1 MKRLKAFKV
10 RELVNRIKIGKKE
23 RESKGKDE
31 IRNSKQVLLNI
42 CSIMN
47 RVYLIITCINNRNIV
62 FLYDDLYFVMKELLK
77 TVIADQLKLVWNDSF
92 VKREFPEML
101 IKGEDIV
108 VISGIRRCGKSTLLN
123 QIRSAYSEQDYYMN
137 FDDER
142 LLNFQVGDFQEL
154 HEIFIE
160 LFGQQTTF
168 WFDEIQNVRGWERFV
183 RRLHEHGNKV
193 FITGSN
199 ATMLSS
205 ELGTHLTGRYIRH
218 ELFPFSFKEYLL
230 LNKFELNE
238 KTIYSTEGKAE
249 LARLY
254 HEYFLSGGF
263 PYYLKY
269 KDDNYLKSL
278 YESILYR
285 DVMARH
291 NLTGEK
297 ELKELVYLLAS
308 NVSRLYSN
316 NRLAAAVGL
325 KNATT
330 VKNYLDF
337 LQDTYLL
344 FAINKFD
351 FSVRK
356 QLQNARKIYFIDNAL
371 IKKLGFIFSEDKG
384 RYLENMVFIE
394 LQRQGK
400 EVYYFKGKGE
410 CDFLVRNGIN
420 ITGAMQVCYALGDK
434 ETREREM
441 NGLMEA
447 LVTYKLDQGL
457 ILTDNT
463 EETIEQ
469 KGMRIR
475 ILPVW
480 KWLIM

>member
-1 MKRLKAFKV
+1 MK
-10 RELVNRIKIGKKE
+10 
-23 RESKGKDE
+23 D
-31 IRNSKQVLLNI
+31 
-42 CSIMN
+42 
-47 RVYLIITCINNRNIV
+47 
-62 FLYDDLYFVMKELLK
+62 LLK
-77 TVIADQLKLVWNDSF
+77 TVIADQLNLSWNDSF
-92 VKREFPEML
+92 VRREFPEAL

-123 QIRSAYSEQDYYMN
+123 QIRSACLEKDYYMN

-142 LLNFQVGDFQEL
+142 LLNFQVVDFQEL
-154 HEIFIE
+154 HETFIE
-160 LFGQQTTF
+160 LFGQQKTF
-168 WFDEIQNVRGWERFV
+168 WFDEIQNVPGWERFV

-199 ATMLSS
+199 ATMLSK
-205 ELGTHLTGRYIRH
+205 ELGTHLTGRYLRH
-218 ELFPFSFKEYLL
+218 ELFPFSFKEFLL
-230 LNKFELNE
+230 LKKFDFNQ
-238 KTIYSTEGKAE
+238 KKAYSTEGKAE
-249 LARLY
+249 LRRLY
-254 HEYFLSGGF
+254 NEYFISGGF

-308 NVSRLYSN
+308 NVSRPFSN

-344 FAINKFD
+344 FAVNKFD
-351 FSVRK
+351 FSARK

-371 IKKLGFIFSEDKG
+371 IRKLGFVFSEDKG
-384 RYLENMVFIE
+384 RFLENMVFIQ
-394 LQRQGK
+394 LVRQGK
-400 EVYYFKGKGE
+400 EIFYFKGKGE

-420 ITGAMQVCYALGDK
+420 ITGAIQVCYALTDEK
-434 ETREREM
+434 SREREIK
-441 NGLMEA
+441 GLFEA
-447 LVTYKLDQGL
+447 LVTYNLDEGL
-457 ILTDNT
+457 ILTDDT
-463 EETIEQ
+463 EETLNLQ
-469 KGMRIR
+469 GKRIN
-475 ILPVW
+475 IIPVF
-480 KWLIM
+480 KWMTM